1 MGDIERGEIEYGRF
15 SLDWAT
21 VTVQRVDERPYRMA
35 GAIDA
40 LLRHVQQR
48 GVSVQ
53 EEDSVR
59 EYLQKFPDMIAV
71 TESIIGIAL
80 RFCSARDLILSLYTD
95 PEIDDTYLE
104 LSVRW
109 EECDEAALEQILD
122 ASAAYLAGR
131 RGWLQV
137 TVDV

>member
-1 MGDIERGEIEYGRF
+1 
-15 SLDWAT
+15 
-21 VTVQRVDERPYRMA
+21 
-35 GAIDA
+35 
-40 LLRHVQQR
+40 VQQR